1 MAKNTKEYDA
11 LEQEYRRLARKAD
24 SRLRALEA
32 YQHDK
37 NYKPAIKWAYAK
49 AQKDIDKWGGN
60 KRFNTAPPKSKVALQ
75 AKINDIKNFIDS
87 PSSTKRGITQI
98 YKQRAETLNKN
109 YGTNYKWQ
117 EMATFFESEAY
128 DKSSKSYGS
137 KTIQRAVAVI
147 QSNPKTIKKTID
159 EANGKSV
166 RITDDKLVDQAIND
180 LVGKYGL
187 NVKNL

>member
-1 MAKNTKEYDA
+1 MANSKEYDA

-109 YGTNYKWQ
+109 YGTNYTWQ
-117 EMATFFESEAY
+117 EMATFFESEAF
-128 DKSSKSYGS
+128 DKASKDYGS

-147 QSNPKTIKKTID
+147 QANPKSIKKTID
-159 EANGKSV
+159 NANGRVV
-166 RITDDKLVDQAIND
+166 RFTEDKLVDQAIND
-180 LVGKYGL
+180 LVEKYGI
-187 NVKNL
+187 NVKDL